1 MSTREID
8 QHVPL
13 DTACRAL
20 LQRAVEQLGLTARG
34 LHRVIKVGRTIADLA
49 GDRQVT
55 ATHIAEALRYRA
67 P

>member
-1 MSTREID
+1 MCIRD
-8 QHVPL
+8 
-13 DTACRAL
+13 R
-20 LQRAVEQLGLTARG
+20 GLTARG
-34 LHRVIKVGRTIADLA
+34 LHRVIKVGRSIADLA